1 MKIRGKINL
10 LVGLM
15 SAVALLVGGLSVFA
29 MSEYRTRMQA
39 YEAAAQR
46 AHMGETLNRL
56 VTAVVMDARGIYG
69 SKSTEQAAKF
79 GEGVIKSLGSM
90 EKLLADWQAILPESQ
105 RAGFQNLLQRS
116 AEFKAF
122 RSETVRLGSEVGPEA
137 ANEQGNNE
145 GNRNNRKAYQ
155 AEIDAIVQSDL
166 AELQRV
172 DANLDDFSSTII
184 WVVGAITLLGVGAGA
199 SFGLYLGRR
208 QLSGPIIEITDSMKR
223 VAAGDFVTAVPSV
236 GRADEIG
243 EMAAAVEVFKRNGIE
258 VAQMN
263 EQENGSRARSDD
275 LRMRMETVVGAAVEG
290 DFSKRIDKQFGDESL
305 DNFARNVD
313 QLLATVEAG
322 VSETG
327 RVAKCLAQGDLT
339 QSMSG
344 NFRGAFADLQSNVN
358 AAVESLCE
366 AMQSV
371 RQSTSTI
378 SGGSNELS
386 SATNDLSKR
395 TEQQAAALEETSA
408 ALDQITAVVRTST
421 ERAQEATVMVGEAKE
436 SAVQSGAV
444 VRSAVEAMGRI
455 EQASR
460 EIAQIT
466 NVIDEIAFQT
476 NLLALNAG
484 VEAARA
490 GEAGKGFAVVAQEVR
505 ELAQRSAAAAKDIKG
520 LITKS
525 GEEVAGGVRF
535 VQKTGESLSEIESRV
550 LRINDHIH
558 SIALAAKEQATGLQE
573 VNTAINQMD
582 QVTQQNAAMVEET
595 SAATQKLSS
604 EANSLFSMVSRFEI
618 GSGEARAVQPVA
630 PRHGAAAPVHERMP
644 AAARPAR
651 PVAASDQRPRVSPA
665 RAMTGAI
672 AKAFGVGGAAAS
684 SAAAEADWE
693 EF

>member
-15 SAVALLVGGLSVFA
+15 SAVALLIGGLSLFA

-39 YEAAAQR
+39 YEGAAQR
-46 AHMGETLNRL
+46 AHMGESLNRL
-56 VTAVVMDARGIYG
+56 VTAVVMEARGIYA
-69 SKSTEQAAKF
+69 SDTSQEAAKF
-79 GEGVIKSLGSM
+79 GEGLVKNLASM
-90 EKLLADWQAILPESQ
+90 EKLLSEWKPMVPASQQAS
-105 RAGFQNLLQRS
+105 FDNLLRRS
-116 AEFKAF
+116 EEFKAF
-122 RSETVRLGSEVGPEA
+122 RSETVRLASESGPEA

-145 GNRNNRKAYQ
+145 ANRNNRKAYQ
-155 AEIDAIVQSDL
+155 TEIDAVVQADIVEL
-166 AELQRV
+166 ETVNAELDQFGEAV
-172 DANLDDFSSTII
+172 F
-184 WVVGAITLLGVGAGA
+184 AIVAAVMLLGVGAGA

-208 QLSGPIIEITDSMKR
+208 QLSSPIIELTSSMKR
-223 VAAGDFVTAVPSV
+223 IASGDFGAEVPSV

-243 EMAAAVEVFKRNGIE
+243 DMAATVEVFKRNGLE
-258 VAQMN
+258 VARMN
-263 EQENGSRARSDD
+263 EHENGMRARSDD
-275 LRMRMETVVGAAVEG
+275 LRVRMEAVVGAAVEG
-290 DFSKRIDKQFGDESL
+290 DFSRRINKHFGDESL

-313 QLLATVEAG
+313 NLLNSVEAG

-327 RVAKCLAQGDLT
+327 RIARCMAEGDLT
-339 QSMSG
+339 ETMSG
-344 NFRGAFADLQSNVN
+344 DFRGAFAELQVNVN
-358 AAVESLCE
+358 AAVESLRS
-366 AMQSV
+366 AMQNV
-371 RQSTSTI
+371 RVSTGTI
-378 SGGSNELS
+378 SGSSNELS
-386 SATNDLSKR
+386 SATNDLSRR

-444 VRSAVEAMGRI
+444 VRNAVEAMGRI
-455 EQASR
+455 EQASN

-520 LITKS
+520 LIAKS
-525 GEEVAGGVRF
+525 GEEVAGGVRL
-535 VQKTGESLSEIESRV
+535 VQKTGEALSEIESRV

-558 SIALAAKEQATGLQE
+558 SIAIAAKEQATGLQE
-573 VNTAINQMD
+573 VNTAVNQMD

-595 SAATQKLSS
+595 SAATQKLSA
-604 EANSLFSMVSRFEI
+604 EATSLFTMVSQFNI
-618 GSGEARAVQPVA
+618 GSAETGHDRAVA
-630 PRHGAAAPVHERMP
+630 SRYAAPAP
-644 AAARPAR
+644 KGGRPAR
-651 PVAASDQRPRVSPA
+651 VSDQRPRVSPA

-672 AKAFGVGGAAAS
+672 AKAFGIGGSAATATAAA
-684 SAAAEADWE
+684 ADWE

>member
-15 SAVALLVGGLSVFA
+15 SAVALVVGGLSLFA
-29 MSEYRTRMQA
+29 LSEYRAKMDA
-39 YEAAAQR
+39 YEAAAHR
-46 AHMGETLNRL
+46 AHLGESLNRL
-56 VTAVVMDARGIYG
+56 VTAVVMDARGIY
-69 SKSTEQAAKF
+69 SSRTTEQAAKF
-79 GEGVIKSLGSM
+79 GEGMHASLDQM
-90 EKLLADWQAILPESQ
+90 DTLLTEWKTTVPESEK
-105 RAGFQNLLQRS
+105 ASFQSLLQRAS
-116 AEFKAF
+116 EFRTF
-122 RSETVRLGSEVGPEA
+122 RSETVRLGTEVGPEA

-145 GNRNNRKAYQ
+145 ANRNNRKAFQ
-155 AEIDAIVQSDL
+155 AEIDKIVAADL
-166 AELQRV
+166 EQLKAV
-172 DANLDDFSSTII
+172 DAEMDNFSSTI
-184 WVVGAITLLGVGAGA
+184 VVLLEVVTLLGVGAGA
-199 SFGLYLGRR
+199 VFGLYLGRR
-208 QLSGPIIEITDSMKR
+208 QLSAPITEITESMKR
-223 VAAGDFVTAVPSV
+223 VAEGDFSTAIPSM

-258 VAQMN
+258 VARMN
-263 EQENGSRARSDD
+263 EQESGSRARSDD
-275 LRMRMETVVGAAVEG
+275 LRVRMEAVVGAAVEG
-290 DFSKRIDKQFGDESL
+290 DFSKRIDKRFGEESL
-305 DNFARNVD
+305 DNFAHNVD
-313 QLLATVEAG
+313 SLLDAVEAG

-327 RVAKCLAQGDLT
+327 RVTRALAQGDLT
-339 QSMSG
+339 TTMSG
-344 NFRGAFADLQSNVN
+344 QFRGAFAELQFNVN
-358 AAVESLCE
+358 AAVESLRS
-366 AMQSV
+366 AMQNV
-371 RQSTSTI
+371 RLSTSTI
-378 SGGSNELS
+378 NDGSNELS

-444 VRSAVEAMGRI
+444 VRSAVQAMERI

-525 GEEVAGGVRF
+525 GEEVAGGVRL
-535 VQKTGESLSEIESRV
+535 VQKTGEALSEIESRV

-558 SIALAAKEQATGLQE
+558 SIAIAAKEQATGLQE

-582 QVTQQNAAMVEET
+582 QVTQQNAAMVEQT

-604 EANSLFSMVSRFEI
+604 EASGLFSMVSRFEL
-618 GSGEARAVQPVA
+618 GSAHLAQPAAEHHTASVRNP
-630 PRHGAAAPVHERMP
+630 PRPAAAPS
-644 AAARPAR
+644 AR
-651 PVAASDQRPRVSPA
+651 PVAASNQPARVSPA
-665 RAMTGAI
+665 RAMTGKI
-672 AKAFGVGGAAAS
+672 AKAFGMGSPAVAT
-684 SAAAEADWE
+684 AAAEADWE

>member
-15 SAVALLVGGLSVFA
+15 SAVALVVGGLSLFA
-29 MSEYRTRMQA
+29 MSEFRTQMHT
-39 YEAAAQR
+39 YEAAAHR
-46 AHMGETLNRL
+46 AHLGESLNRI
-56 VTAVVMDARGIYG
+56 VTAVVMDARGIYA
-69 SKSTEQAAKF
+69 SETTEQASKF
-79 GEGVIKSLGSM
+79 GEGLLKSLDSM
-90 EKLLADWQAILPESQ
+90 DKLLAEWKAVVPESQ
-105 RAGFQNLLQRS
+105 QANFASLLQR
-116 AEFKAF
+116 AGEFRAF
-122 RSETVRLGSEVGPEA
+122 RTETVRLGAEVSPEA
-137 ANEQGNNE
+137 ANAQGNNE
-145 GNRNNRKAYQ
+145 DNRSNRKAFQ
-155 AEIDAIVQSDL
+155 AEIDKVVTADL
-166 AELQRV
+166 AELEAV
-172 DANLDDFSSTII
+172 DAQIDSFSSAIVL
-184 WVVGAITLLGVGAGA
+184 VVGMVTLLGVGAGA
-199 SFGLYLGRR
+199 AFGLYLGRR
-208 QLSGPIIEITDSMKR
+208 QLSGPITEITESMKR
-223 VAAGDFVTAVPSV
+223 IAAGDFSTAIPSV
-236 GRADEIG
+236 GRADEVG

-258 VAQMN
+258 VARMN
-263 EQENGSRARSDD
+263 EQENGSRARSDE
-275 LRMRMETVVGAAVEG
+275 LRGCIETVVGAAVQG
-290 DFSKRIDKQFGDESL
+290 DFSKRIDKTFGDESL

-313 QLLATVEAG
+313 SLLDAVEAG

-327 RVAKCLAQGDLT
+327 RVVQAMAQGNLT
-339 QSMSG
+339 TTMSG
-344 NFRGAFADLQSNVN
+344 HFRGAFAELQANVN
-358 AAVESLCE
+358 AAVESLRS
-366 AMQSV
+366 AMQNV
-371 RQSTSTI
+371 RLSTSTI
-378 SGGSNELS
+378 NDGSNELS

-436 SAVQSGAV
+436 SAVQSGTV
-444 VRSAVEAMGRI
+444 VRSAVQAMERI

-505 ELAQRSAAAAKDIKG
+505 ELAQRSAAAAKEIKG

-535 VQKTGESLSEIESRV
+535 VQKTGEALSEIESRV

-558 SIALAAKEQATGLQE
+558 SIAVAAKEQATGLQE
-573 VNTAINQMD
+573 VNTAVNQMD

-604 EANSLFSMVSRFEI
+604 EAASLFSMVSRFNI
-618 GSGEARAVQPVA
+618 GNGYPAQ
-630 PRHGAAAPVHERMP
+630 AAPTHHAS
-644 AAARPAR
+644 AAGSSPVRQTAPTSSR
-651 PVAASDQRPRVSPA
+651 PVAASHQAPRISPA
-665 RAMTGAI
+665 RAMTGKI
-672 AKAFGVGGAAAS
+672 AKAFGMGAPAAAS
-684 SAAAEADWE
+684 AAADGDWE